1 MNLNNTPANS
11 KWLDA
16 LKKTWRIITTVGSC
30 LRHFL
35 VKGIPLIASS
45 WIGQLFFT
53 ILFLCWGGMFAAWL
67 IAKALFPVLPVAMAA
82 SIKAVQQKQFAKA
95 PEFFTSTPELFLSL
109 WILGVAILIVFAGW
123 IIRGFL
129 AHIFKPQDLMDKVAS
144 TEKELK
150 AVQDELRQMKNAQR
164 NTPSP

>member
-1 MNLNNTPANS
+1 
-11 KWLDA
+11 
-16 LKKTWRIITTVGSC
+16 
-30 LRHFL
+30 
-35 VKGIPLIASS
+35 
-45 WIGQLFFT
+45 
-53 ILFLCWGGMFAAWL
+53 MFAAWL